1 MEKTKNIPKIRFK
14 GYKDEWEKKELKELA
29 TMHARIGWQNLR
41 TSEFLESGD
50 YMLITGTDFNDGKIN
65 YDTCYY
71 VEKYRYDQ
79 DKNIQLKNGN
89 ILITKDGSIGKVAFV
104 ENLHKP
110 ATLNAGVFN
119 IEVKNSKEVNNKYLF
134 EYLRAPFLMDYVD
147 KTATGGTIKHLNQ
160 NILVNFIV
168 NAPNIN
174 EQKQIGDL
182 LYNLNEKLEI
192 EREKHEKLV
201 NFKKAMLEN
210 VYPKEGEKRPKIRF
224 GGYNDDWVKGVLK
237 DYIISEQKGTT
248 QFSQLNHGKN
258 KYLDA
263 DALNGTS
270 LIYCDKEP
278 DVKET
283 DVLILWDGSKAGT
296 VYTGFE
302 GVLGSTLKSFKLK
315 ADVNNYFIYS
325 YLKYKEHNIFNFYRT
340 PNIPHVINNFTDIFE
355 ISIPSINEQKLIGSF
370 FKNLDE
376 KIQVSEEK
384 ITKIENFKKA
394 MMDGL
399 FV

>member
-1 MEKTKNIPKIRFK
+1 MEKNKNIPKIRFK
-14 GYKDEWEKKELKELA
+14 GYNDEWEKKELGTFGNVKSCKRIYKEQTLDFGDIPFYK
-29 TMHARIGWQNLR
+29 IG
-41 TSEFLESGD
+41 TFGSKADAF
-50 YMLITGTDFNDGKIN
+50 IN
-65 YDTCYY
+65 YETY
-71 VEKYRYDQ
+71 VHFRNNYAYP
-79 DKNIQLKNGN
+79 NIGD
-89 ILITKDGSIGKVAFV
+89 ILISASGSLGRTVEYDGEKAYYQDSNIVW
-104 ENLHKP
+104 L
-110 ATLNAGVFN
+110 N
-119 IEVKNSKEVNNKYLF
+119 IESNSLINK
-134 EYLRAPFLMDYVD
+134 FLKHLYNYITWDTVE
-147 KTATGGTIKHLNQ
+147 GSTIKRIYNKDILNK
-160 NILVNFIV
+160 NVKIPSVE
-168 NAPNIN
+168 
-174 EQKQIGDL
+174 EQAKIANLFDL
-182 LYNLNEKLEI
+182 LDEKLEI
-192 EREKHEKLV
+192 QREKHEKLV

-210 VYPKEGEKRPKIRF
+210 VFPKEGEKRPKIRF
-224 GGYNDDWVKGVLK
+224 DGYNDDWVKGVLK
-237 DYIISEQKGTT
+237 DYINSEQKGTT
-248 QFSQLNHGKN
+248 QFSQLKHGKN

-270 LIYCDKEP
+270 LIYCDKES

-355 ISIPSINEQKLIGSF
+355 ISIPSINKQKLIGSF

-399 FV
+399 FI